1 MKRPNR
7 VAYDIDASW
16 EDPTK
21 KMSDSRIAKRCSES
35 FRIKIGVET
44 PDDSRPLV
52 GPGVVQN
59 ISTNGLCCLTK
70 HRLKN
75 GQKTMLFIPTEDFPN
90 DRDLPSSFFGEA
102 EVIRI
107 DLRDN
112 EPSKVALEF
121 TGTLTGDM
129 AFIQFIDH
137 LHGLSSMKSSES

>member
-7 VAYDIDASW
+7 AAYNIDATW

-52 GPGVVQN
+52 GPGLVQN

-70 HRLKN
+70 HQLKS
-75 GQKTMLFIPTEDFPN
+75 GQKAMLYIPTKDFPT
-90 DRDLPSSFFGEA
+90 DQDLPKSFFGEA
-102 EVIRI
+102 KVIRI
-107 DLRDN
+107 DSRDN

-121 TGTLTGDM
+121 NGTLTGDM
-129 AFIQFIDH
+129 AFLEFIDH
-137 LHGLSSMKSSES
+137 LQSLSSMKSTN